1 MRYFYLFFILISN
14 LEAQNNFDFYGVISL
29 NGKMDKSIS
38 YHLVFTEKNGVI
50 NGYSLT
56 DVSGDHETKNIVEG
70 TYDAKSRALQFKE
83 KSIIYTKSPISQE
96 SFCFINYSGKIKLKS
111 TTTNLNGN
119 FKGFFNNNSPCID
132 GTLNLFGAAK
142 VYELL
147 AKIDKKIQKSKRVD
161 AETKQKARPVQ
172 IFDSLQ
178 VNKLT
183 SKQNLNIFNSNDNIK
198 FDIWDNGKE
207 DGDIINLY
215 QNDKLIL
222 ENYNLTKA
230 KKSLAV
236 KLDPKENIF
245 KIVALNEG
253 TDFPNTAMIE
263 FQGDSKVELVSHLK
277 KGESAF
283 ITILNK
289 KI

>member
-1 MRYFYLFFILISN
+1 
-14 LEAQNNFDFYGVISL
+14 
-29 NGKMDKSIS
+29 MDKAIS
-38 YHLVFTEKNGVI
+38 YHLVFTEKNGII

-70 TYDAKSRALQFKE
+70 TYDVKSRILQFKE

-119 FKGFFNNNSPCID
+119 FKGFFNNEKPCID

-142 VYELL
+142 VYEIL
-147 AKIDKKIQKSKRVD
+147 AKIDKKIQKSSRVD

-183 SKQNLNIFNSNDNIK
+183 SKQNLNIFNSYDNIK

-222 ENYNLTKA
+222 ENYSLTKA
-230 KKSLAV
+230 KKSLVV

-253 TDFPNTAMIE
+253 SDFPNTAMIE

-277 KGESAF
+277 KGETAF

-289 KI
+289 KN